1 MIFTRLK
8 YYLIILIII
17 ISYQA
22 FADNREEFFIKHNFS
37 NEQISTKGEW
47 LYGQDIVKEKLIPSI
62 PNINIPY
69 QFVFSKEILP
79 SDIAK
84 TIKSLPK
91 KQYVIKYSLYDEKSF
106 SYKNMRGVN
115 SSRSRK
121 INFQE
126 LNIKGIVDKIQQ
138 YISIAPQTC
147 KYLVLQELINQ
158 TGGYLFHTEFKKDT
172 MEIDILWE
180 NSTARAFAKFFNG
193 ELTEYESIPGLG
205 VSSETKSTIIKLSY
219 TIDKINK
226 LLTTFYG
233 EVAWSIEGFYY
244 SDKDQVSL
252 LQLRPKPLGREFLKT
267 RKLDEVILY
276 STNFNWGNYNIGPL
290 KLKDIDQH
298 QDIILQTSP
307 CSTELDTNI
316 KRRIE
321 NKKHTLIIDPY
332 RGFALS
338 HEKWFLPIQNKD
350 YYSFIYI
357 PPKILMIYANHQVR
371 IFSSNGKGFMSLFSK
386 FNN

>member
-22 FADNREEFFIKHNFS
+22 FADHRKEFFIKHNFS
-37 NEQISTKGEW
+37 NEQISIVGEW
-47 LYGQDIVKEKLIPSI
+47 LYGQNIVKEKLIPSM
-62 PNINIPY
+62 PNVNIPY
-69 QFVFSKEILP
+69 QFVFSKEILS

-84 TIKSLPK
+84 AIKSLPK
-91 KQYVIKYSLYDEKSF
+91 KQYIIKYSLYDEKSF
-106 SYKNMRGVN
+106 SYKNVRGAN

-121 INFQE
+121 IDFQE
-126 LNIKGIVDKIQQ
+126 LNIKEIVDKIQQ

-158 TGGYLFHTEFKKDT
+158 TGGYLFHTEFEKDT
-172 MEIDILWE
+172 LEIDVLWE
-180 NSTARAFAKFFNG
+180 NSTARVFAKFLNG
-193 ELTEYESIPGLG
+193 KLTEYETIPGVG
-205 VSSETKSTIIKLSY
+205 VSSDTKSTIVKLGY

-244 SDKDQVSL
+244 SDKDQLSIF
-252 LQLRPKPLGREFLKT
+252 QLRPKPLGREFLKT
-267 RKLDEVILY
+267 KKLNEVIVY
-276 STNFNWGNYNIGPL
+276 STNFNWGNYNVGPV
-290 KLKDIDQH
+290 KLKNIEQH
-298 QDIILQTSP
+298 QDITLQTSP
-307 CSTELDTNI
+307 CSIELDINVQ
-316 KRRIE
+316 KRIE
-321 NKKHTLIIDPY
+321 NKKHILVIDPY

-338 HEKWFLPIQNKD
+338 HEKWFLPVQNRD

-357 PPKILMIYANHQVR
+357 PPQILMIYSDHHVR
-371 IFSSNGKGFMSLFSK
+371 IFSSNGKGFISLFSK